1 MMPIACT
8 NGQPG
13 EQTVVPTPTVT
24 VVPLPPLDPA
34 MVGQGRQVYA
44 ANCTSCHGDNAQ
56 GAPNWQQ
63 PNEQGN
69 LPPPP
74 HNASGHTWRH
84 SDEELY
90 RIIRD
95 GWRDP
100 FNKTPELTMPPFKDR
115 LSHHEIRAVI
125 TYFKSLWTPEQRHY
139 QWEQSQDDP
148 LPSG

>member
-1 MMPIACT
+1 
-8 NGQPG
+8 
-13 EQTVVPTPTVT
+13 
-24 VVPLPPLDPA
+24 
-34 MVGQGRQVYA
+34 MVAQGRQVYA
-44 ANCTSCHGDNAQ
+44 ANCASCHSDNTQ

-74 HNASGHTWRH
+74 HDASGHTWRH
-84 SDEELY
+84 SDGELY

-115 LSHHEIRAVI
+115 LSDQEIKAVI
-125 TYFKSLWTPEQRHY
+125 TYFKSLWTPEQRQY

-148 LPSG
+148 LPSS